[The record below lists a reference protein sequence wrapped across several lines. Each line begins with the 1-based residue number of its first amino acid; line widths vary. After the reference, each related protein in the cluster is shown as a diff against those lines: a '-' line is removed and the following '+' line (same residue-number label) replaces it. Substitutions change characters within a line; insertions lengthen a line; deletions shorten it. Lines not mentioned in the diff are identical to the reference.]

1 MATLGRFLMADRI
14 VLALI
19 PVVLAVACSSP
30 DEPTALP
37 SSGGAGGAP
46 VSTGGQPPTATGG
59 GPTSGG
65 APGTGG
71 TESVGEATEVRQEG
85 DRVRISVGDLEMVV
99 AADNGARIIEF
110 SREGQNILLPSSVH
124 WENFGSTF
132 WTSPQEDWEWP
143 PPHDIDRAS
152 YEIVLEEDS
161 VLLRGPQAES
171 LGVRAEKRFEPLE
184 NDRAIRVTYGLVNVS
199 GEAVTYAP
207 WEVTRVRAG
216 GLTFFRPGTLV
227 LNTSDLAVTSLAG
240 HTWYSSSGSSEF
252 DGKYHADGQG
262 GWIAHAD
269 AGLLLVKSF
278 SDLPTSAFAPD
289 HAEIEIFA
297 NADGTYVEIEQQGA
311 YQALQPGSR
320 LDWAVEWRLEEL
332 PNGTPLVAG
341 STELIQAAADAQ
353 R

>member
-1 MATLGRFLMADRI
+1 MADRI
-14 VLALI
+14 VLAFFT
-19 PVVLAVACSSP
+19 VALAVACSSP
-30 DEPTALP
+30 DNPAPAP
-37 SSGGAGGAP
+37 SSGGGGAP
-46 VSTGGQPPTATGG
+46 VSTGGQPTTATGG
-59 GPTSGG
+59 GFTAGG

-85 DRVRISVGDLEMVV
+85 DRVRLSVVALEMVV
-99 AADNGARIIEF
+99 DADNGARIIEF

-132 WTSPQEDWEWP
+132 WTSPQADWEWP

-161 VLLRGPQAES
+161 VLLRGPRAES
-171 LGVRAEKRFEPLE
+171 LGVQVEKRFEPLA

-227 LNTSDLAVTSLAG
+227 LEASDLGVTTAAG
-240 HTWYSSSGSSEF
+240 HTWYSSSGSSDS

-262 GWIAHAD
+262 GWIAHAEG
-269 AGLLLVKSF
+269 GLLLVKSF
-278 SDLPTSAFAPD
+278 SDVPTSAFAPD

-297 NADGTYVEIEQQGA
+297 NAEATYVEVEQQGP
-311 YQALQPGSR
+311 YQTLQPGSR

-332 PNGTPLVAG
+332 PSGTPLVAG
-341 STELIQAAADAQ
+341 STELIQAVADTQ